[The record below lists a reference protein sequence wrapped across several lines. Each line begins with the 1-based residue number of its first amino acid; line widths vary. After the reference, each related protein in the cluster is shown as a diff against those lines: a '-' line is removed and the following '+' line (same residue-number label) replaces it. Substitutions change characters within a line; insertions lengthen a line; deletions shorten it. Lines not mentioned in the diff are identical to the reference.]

1 MFFIAFILIAAVA
14 AVVYFSSKRN
24 ENNPAND
31 TDSPLEIIEKR
42 YARGEIDRVELATR
56 RSLLREGHGAP
67 RKGETE

>member
-42 YARGEIDRVELATR
+42 YARGEIDRAELARR
-56 RSLLREGHGAP
+56 RSLL
-67 RKGETE
+67 KGETK

>member
-1 MFFIAFILIAAVA
+1 MFFVEFILIAAVS

-42 YARGEIDRVELATR
+42 YARGEIDRAELERR
-56 RSLLREGHGAP
+56 RSLLKEGHGDL
-67 RKGETE
+67 RKGETK